1 MATNKETLE
10 QTLFK
15 TADKLRKNIDAS
27 EYKNITLGLIFL
39 KYISD
44 SFEDLHN
51 KLKQEESQGADP
63 EDRDEYKAENVFFVP
78 PTARWSYIQSRSK
91 LPTIG
96 EDLDNAMEAIEKEN
110 PSLKE
115 ILPKIYARP
124 NLDKQSLGGLID
136 LISNT
141 QLSEEADKSKDLL
154 GRIY

>member
-1 MATNKETLE
+1 MANNKETLE

-27 EYKNITLGLIFL
+27 EYKNIVLGLIFL

-44 SFEDLHN
+44 SFENLHEE
-51 KLKQEESQGADP
+51 LKKEMADGSGADP

-78 PTARWSYIQSRSK
+78 EVARWSYIQSRSK

-96 EDLDNAMEAIEKEN
+96 EDLDSAMEAIEKEN
-110 PSLKE
+110 PALKT

-124 NLDKQSLGGLID
+124 YIYKQSLGGLID
-136 LISNT
+136 LISN
-141 QLSEEADKSKDLL
+141 
-154 GRIY
+154 I